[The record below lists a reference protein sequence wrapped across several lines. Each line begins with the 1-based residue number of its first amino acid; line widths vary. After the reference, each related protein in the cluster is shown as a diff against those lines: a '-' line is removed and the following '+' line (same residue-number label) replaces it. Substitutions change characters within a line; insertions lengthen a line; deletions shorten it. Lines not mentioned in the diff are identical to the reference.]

1 MDSARG
7 QEYLVARER
16 SVSTCRRQ
24 ALLAGAGL
32 LAAAALARAQPAGQS
47 VHRMGTLSALSW
59 DAIPRPRRA
68 FAARLAELGHV
79 EGRNFTEDVR
89 HAAGNMDALPEL
101 ARKLI
106 ATRPDVIFAR
116 ANQATLSAKRATSTI
131 PIVFAAVADP
141 VELGVVASLAAP
153 GGNATG
159 VAWDTVRLSQKRLE
173 LLREAVPAAK
183 RLAVLH
189 NPGNEMEQRV
199 LVKLRQ
205 AAQALDFQ
213 VHVVEARVS
222 GDFAAAFRSIEQL
235 RPDALYVIENP
246 ISIRARSDIAEFA
259 RRARVPA
266 MYGVIDFAEAGG
278 LLAYAADLVAHF
290 RLAADYVHQVLLGA
304 KPAELPVGQPT
315 QFELVVN
322 LKTARAIDLTIPAGV
337 LLRADRVIE

>member
-1 MDSARG
+1 M
-7 QEYLVARER
+7 
-16 SVSTCRRQ
+16 STCRRE

-32 LAAAALARAQPAGQS
+32 LAAAALARAQPARKI
-47 VHRMGTLSALSW
+47 HRMGTLSALSW

-79 EGRNFTEDVR
+79 EGRNFTEEVR
-89 HAAGNMDALPEL
+89 HAAGDMAALPGL
-101 ARKLI
+101 ARKLV

-116 ANQATLSAKRATSTI
+116 ANQATLSAKRATGTI

-141 VELGVVASLAAP
+141 VELGVVESLAAP

-189 NPGNEMEQRV
+189 NPSNEMEQRV

-213 VHVVEARVS
+213 VHVIEARVS
-222 GDFAAAFRSIEQL
+222 GDFASAFRSIEEL
-235 RPDALYVIENP
+235 RPEALYVIENP
-246 ISIRARSDIAEFA
+246 ISIRARGDVAEFA

-278 LLAYAADLVAHF
+278 LLAYAADLVSHF

-304 KPAELPVGQPT
+304 KPAELPVGQAT

-322 LKTARAIDLTIPAGV
+322 LKTARAIGLTIPASV